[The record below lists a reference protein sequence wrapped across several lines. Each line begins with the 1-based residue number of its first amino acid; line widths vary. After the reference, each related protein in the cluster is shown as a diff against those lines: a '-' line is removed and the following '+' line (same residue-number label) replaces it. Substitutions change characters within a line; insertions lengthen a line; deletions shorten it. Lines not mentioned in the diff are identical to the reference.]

1 MEIVH
6 VEKDGN
12 FTWMKNIH
20 LRDRFLSLKAKGLLS
35 VMFSLPKDW
44 DCTITGLAYISK
56 EGVSAIRATIK
67 ELEDAGYI
75 TRERIRNEAGQLKDM
90 KYTIH
95 ETPVNREPDEPVP
108 ADEPTVL
115 DDASSEMSQY
125 EPDLSAPPEP
135 ASETPTSENP
145 ACAFPTQG
153 SPAQE
158 KPVEQN
164 RTQLNTDRVNTHVSK
179 RDQQNTDLS
188 IHPSGT
194 VWQYP
199 APQREPWDCG
209 PAGVTV
215 PAIDPD
221 ESYCLSVAELEQRV
235 RNQIE
240 YDCLVTE
247 SNRQELDEIVSIIV
261 EVLAMHGEGFEVGGL
276 VKPPDLVMKNFL
288 ALNSE
293 HLEYVFACLDRT
305 RSNVRNIRQ
314 YLRVALY
321 NAPMTMYS
329 STAAEVR
336 RDFGFS
342 SFRRRPG

>member
-44 DCTITGLAYISK
+44 DCTITGMAYISK
-56 EGVSAIRATIK
+56 EGISAIRATIK
-67 ELEDAGYI
+67 ELEAAGYI
-75 TRERIRNEAGQLKDM
+75 TRERVRNEAGQLKDM

-95 ETPVNREPDEPVP
+95 ETPVNRDPEEPVP
-108 ADEPTVL
+108 ADEPTL
-115 DDASSEMSQY
+115 PDSDSDDFA
-125 EPDLSAPPEP
+125 PDGLDLSGP
-135 ASETPTSENP
+135 SEPTSENP
-145 ACAFPTQG
+145 AYGFPTQG
-153 SPAQE
+153 SPVQDQ
-158 KPVEQN
+158 PMEQN
-164 RTQLNTDRVNTHVSK
+164 RTQLNTNRLNTHEAK
-179 RDQQNTDLS
+179 REKLNTDLS

-194 VWQYP
+194 AWQFP

-215 PAIDPD
+215 PSGVPG
-221 ESYCLSVAELEQRV
+221 ECNRLSITELDQRV
-235 RNQIE
+235 RDQIE
-240 YDCLVTE
+240 YDSLVTD

-276 VKPPDLVMKNFL
+276 LKPPDLVMKNFL

-342 SFRRRPG
+342 SFRRRSG

>member
-35 VMFSLPKDW
+35 VMFSLPRDW

-56 EGVSAIRATIK
+56 EGISAIRATIK
-67 ELEDAGYI
+67 ELEAAGYI

-95 ETPVNREPDEPVP
+95 ETPVNREPEEPVP
-108 ADEPTVL
+108 TDEPTVL
-115 DDASSEMSQY
+115 DDASSEMSQD

-145 ACAFPTQG
+145 AYGFPTQG
-153 SPAQE
+153 SPAQDQ
-158 KPVEQN
+158 PVEQN
-164 RTQLNTDRVNTHVSK
+164 RTQLNTNRLNTHESK
-179 RDQQNTDLS
+179 RDQQNTDPS

-194 VWQYP
+194 AWQFP
-199 APQREPWDCG
+199 ASQREPWDCG
-209 PAGVTV
+209 PAGVAI

-221 ESYCLSVAELEQRV
+221 ESHCLTVAELEQRV

-240 YDCLVTE
+240 YDFLVTD

>member
-35 VMFSLPKDW
+35 VMFSLPRDW

-56 EGVSAIRATIK
+56 EGISAIRATIK
-67 ELEDAGYI
+67 ELEAAGYI

-95 ETPVNREPDEPVP
+95 ETPVNREPKEPIP
-108 ADEPTVL
+108 ADEPTL
-115 DDASSEMSQY
+115 PDSDSDNISQDQ
-125 EPDLSAPPEP
+125 PDFSALPEP
-135 ASETPTSENP
+135 ASESP
-145 ACAFPTQG
+145 AFGFPTQA
-153 SPAQE
+153 SPAQDQ
-158 KPVEQN
+158 PMEQN
-164 RTQLNTDRVNTHVSK
+164 RTQLNTNRLNTHESK

-194 VWQYP
+194 AWQFA

-215 PAIDPD
+215 PVIDPG
-221 ESYCLSVAELEQRV
+221 ECNRLSITELEQRV
-235 RNQIE
+235 RDQIE
-240 YDCLVTE
+240 YDFLVTD
-247 SNRQELDEIVSIIV
+247 SNRHELDEIVSIIV

-321 NAPMTMYS
+321 NAPMTMYN

>member
-1 MEIVH
+1 M
-6 VEKDGN
+6 
-12 FTWMKNIH
+12 
-20 LRDRFLSLKAKGLLS
+20 
-35 VMFSLPKDW
+35 
-44 DCTITGLAYISK
+44 
-56 EGVSAIRATIK
+56 
-67 ELEDAGYI
+67 
-75 TRERIRNEAGQLKDM
+75 
-90 KYTIH
+90 
-95 ETPVNREPDEPVP
+95 
-108 ADEPTVL
+108 
-115 DDASSEMSQY
+115 
-125 EPDLSAPPEP
+125 
-135 ASETPTSENP
+135 
-145 ACAFPTQG
+145 
-153 SPAQE
+153 
-158 KPVEQN
+158 EQN
-164 RTQLNTDRVNTHVSK
+164 RTQLNTNRLNTHESK

-194 VWQYP
+194 AWQFA

-215 PAIDPD
+215 PVIDPG
-221 ESYCLSVAELEQRV
+221 ECNRLSITELEQRV
-235 RNQIE
+235 RDQIE
-240 YDCLVTE
+240 YDFLVTD
-247 SNRQELDEIVSIIV
+247 SNRHELDEIVSIIV

-342 SFRRRPG
+342 SFRRRPDNAILLP

>member
-56 EGVSAIRATIK
+56 EGISAIRATIK
-67 ELEDAGYI
+67 ELEAAGYI

-95 ETPVNREPDEPVP
+95 ETPANRDPEEPVS
-108 ADEPTVL
+108 TVVPPLL
-115 DDASSEMSQY
+115 DSDSDDLSRDQ
-125 EPDLSAPPEP
+125 PDLSAPPEP
-135 ASETPTSENP
+135 ASENP
-145 ACAFPTQG
+145 VLDFPTQA

-164 RTQLNTDRVNTHVSK
+164 RTQLNTYRVNTHESK
-179 RDQQNTDLS
+179 KDKQNTDLS
-188 IHPSGT
+188 IHPSGAA
-194 VWQYP
+194 WQFSS
-199 APQREPWDCG
+199 PQRQPWDCG
-209 PAGVTV
+209 PAGMTIH
-215 PAIDPD
+215 AIDPD
-221 ESYCLSVAELEQRV
+221 DNHCLSVAELEQRV
-235 RNQIE
+235 RDQIE
-240 YDCLVTE
+240 YGYLVTD

-276 VKPPDLVMKNFL
+276 LKPPDLVMKNFL

-305 RSNVRNIRQ
+305 CSNVRNIRQ

-342 SFRRRPG
+342 SFRRRSG